1 MGQLP
6 QFQQARRRMGL
17 ALEPLCHDRW
27 VLGYLRAGWLQPIA
41 PSGVSRRFLQG
52 RPLMP
57 LARRALYE
65 KRPMIM
71 NALVE
76 NPNPSMGYDWELDWP
91 ALLYGPVGEAGE
103 RPIGLLVI
111 GCRRDHWYTEEDVTY
126 AISLGLTLAPLVAA
140 LRGPLGR
147 LNESE
152 GEVAQLLSYGL
163 SAAEIA
169 RAIRQS
175 DRAARELVDGVTR
188 KLRAIET
195 GDLPMPPTDARLR
208 RRSLRL

>member
-6 QFQQARRRMGL
+6 QLQQARRRLGL
-17 ALEPLCHDRW
+17 ALDGLCHDRW

-41 PSGVSRRFLQG
+41 TSEVSRRFLQG

-65 KRPMIM
+65 KRPTVM
-71 NALVE
+71 NSLIE

-91 ALLYGPVGEAGE
+91 SLLYAPVGEASE

-111 GCRRDHWYTEEDVTY
+111 GCRRDHWYSEEDVSY
-126 AISLGLTLAPLVAA
+126 AVSLGTALAPLVAA

-152 GEVAQLLSYGL
+152 GEVAQLLSCGL
-163 SAAEIA
+163 SAQEIA
-169 RAIRQS
+169 RAMRID
-175 DRAARELVDGVTR
+175 DRTTRALVEGVAR
-188 KLRAIET
+188 KLRALEA
-195 GDLPMPPTDARLR
+195 DELALPLAEIRPK